1 MVSQPTKKKEES
13 QPEPVRLPVGVSQL
27 RASRMGK
34 RISKEAEEKKVEA
47 VAQSGVRRRELQ
59 DGAYRM
65 VFNNQTNLHNKV
77 NLRDTSTD
85 PNNLFGD
92 ANLARAL

>member
-1 MVSQPTKKKEES
+1 
-13 QPEPVRLPVGVSQL
+13 
-27 RASRMGK
+27 
-34 RISKEAEEKKVEA
+34 
-47 VAQSGVRRRELQ
+47 
-59 DGAYRM
+59 M